1 VSPSK
6 LALKNYISEVCGG
19 TDAEAILSTAELA
32 HTGQMRRSGEP
43 YIEHPIAVANII
55 SKYYPGERLLCTAA
69 LLHDTLEDA
78 VENGNFRDE
87 QELVDTIKSSYDNPS
102 EGMKVLSIVY
112 ALTHAKDVGYG
123 DYVLKLSTNP
133 DALKIKLAD
142 MLHNL
147 TSSPSEKQAK
157 KYETAIAS
165 LEQSP
170 GQAPAGISLE
180 HWTALKLAVSN
191 AIVTEALR
199 EVVRVIINN
208 DEENAECPGK
218 TD

>member
-1 VSPSK
+1 MSPSK

-19 TDAEAILSTAELA
+19 QDAEAILSTAELA

-55 SKYYPGERLLCTAA
+55 SRYYPGERLLCTAA

-87 QELVDTIKSSYDNPS
+87 QELVDTIKTSYDNPD
-102 EGMKVLSIVY
+102 EGLKVLSIVY
-112 ALTHAKDVGYG
+112 ALTHAKDVEYG

-157 KYETAIAS
+157 KYEAAITS
-165 LEQSP
+165 LEQSSGGP
-170 GQAPAGISLE
+170 PADVSLE
-180 HWTALKLAVSN
+180 HWEALKQAVNN
-191 AIVTEALR
+191 AIITETLR
-199 EVVRVIINN
+199 EVVRIIIN
-208 DEENAECPGK
+208 DDKGYAKCPGK
-218 TD
+218 LD

>member
-1 VSPSK
+1 MSPSK
-6 LALKNYISEVCGG
+6 LALKNYIMEVCGG
-19 TDAEAILSTAELA
+19 NDAEAILSTAELA

-87 QELVDTIKSSYDNPS
+87 QELVDTIKSSYGNPG

-112 ALTHAKDVGYG
+112 ALTHVKDVEYG
-123 DYVLKLSTNP
+123 DYVLDLLTNP

-157 KYETAIAS
+157 KYETAITS
-165 LEQSP
+165 LEQAANGVPP
-170 GQAPAGISLE
+170 GVSLE
-180 HWTALKLAVSN
+180 HWDALKHAVSN
-191 AIVTEALR
+191 TIVTEALR
-199 EVVRVIINN
+199 EVVRVIIN
-208 DEENAECPGK
+208 DEESAECPGK
-218 TD
+218 KTD